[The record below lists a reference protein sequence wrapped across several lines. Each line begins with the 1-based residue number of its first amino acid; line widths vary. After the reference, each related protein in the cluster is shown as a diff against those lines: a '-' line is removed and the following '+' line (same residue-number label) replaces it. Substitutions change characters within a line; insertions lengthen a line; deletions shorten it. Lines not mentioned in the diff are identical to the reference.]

1 MSVWNIIE
9 VIGVLVLFAG
19 VLVLFA
25 ENERLRRALEW
36 EKNTRYIRAE
46 EFLKE
51 EARAKEKPPC
61 IHGNLC
67 RAYMKEAHCILRQ
80 DCPGGCEFYQ
90 PKEVSNELG
99 QS

>member
-1 MSVWNIIE
+1 MNVWNIIE
-9 VIGVLVLFAG
+9 VISSFAMLACIVVLAVI
-19 VLVLFA
+19 
-25 ENERLRRALEW
+25 NERLRRALEW
-36 EKNTRYIRAE
+36 EKNTRYIKAE
-46 EFLKE
+46 QFLKK
-51 EARAKEKPPC
+51 EARAKGKPPC

>member
-9 VIGVLVLFAG
+9 GLGILGILVCIVVLAVI
-19 VLVLFA
+19 
-25 ENERLRRALEW
+25 NERLRRALEW

-51 EARAKEKPPC
+51 EARAKGKPPC

-67 RAYMKEAHCILRQ
+67 RAYMREAHCILRQ

-90 PKEVSNELG
+90 PKEVSDELG